1 MVFLAFFDFVVL
13 LLDLGRDTPG
23 KRAKRA
29 FSNVDRNRQP
39 CWEKKKTEEQP
50 NRKKPSIEDHSCQR
64 SPSVMGEFCWPD
76 PTQIAKKKDAFQ
88 SNKLASPTHLFFY
101 FFTLTKRTS
110 LPPVDRL
117 CVSTKDCIGK
127 IRNDGEELSVT
138 LVLFFFLFPSI
149 AFCCFTSCI

>member
-1 MVFLAFFDFVVL
+1 MTLR
-13 LLDLGRDTPG
+13 G
-23 KRAKRA
+23 
-29 FSNVDRNRQP
+29 NVRNALFQTSTVIGSLVER
-39 CWEKKKTEEQP
+39 KKKTEEQP

-88 SNKLASPTHLFFY
+88 SNKLASPTHLFFS

-138 LVLFFFLFPSI
+138 LVLFFFFSLPSHS
-149 AFCCFTSCI
+149 AALPRVFKNP

>member
-39 CWEKKKTEEQP
+39 CWEKKK
-50 NRKKPSIEDHSCQR
+50 NRRAAKSKEAFYRGPFLSKISLCDGR
-64 SPSVMGEFCWPD
+64 ILLAWPHTNCKEKRCFPVKQIGLTD
-76 PTQIAKKKDAFQ
+76 PF
-88 SNKLASPTHLFFY
+88 FFY